1 MSAVLGQKAPN
12 LGVSEWVQGMP
23 TNFDREADHIVV
35 VEVFQ
40 VNCPGCFLYG
50 IPEMINIYNRYRD
63 EGVRVWGVAT
73 AFEDFDKNTLDNLR
87 ILVETGEVVGD
98 TLNGLSQHGRLDD
111 GGKLRYRI
119 PFPVAMDRL
128 TKTGG
133 EPDIEKV
140 MEFIHGQIPGFDSQP
155 QAYRD
160 QVIGRVRD
168 HMRSKEYSAET
179 FERFAL
185 RGTPSTIVV
194 DRRGILRDVS
204 FGQGGHVDGLVRSLL
219 AE

>member
-1 MSAVLGQKAPN
+1 MSAILGQKAPN

-87 ILVETGEVVGD
+87 MLVETGEVVGD
-98 TLNGLSQHGRLDD
+98 TLNGLSQHGRLED

-128 TKTGG
+128 TKAGG

-155 QAYRD
+155 QTYRD

>member
-87 ILVETGEVVGD
+87 MLVETGEVVGD
-98 TLNGLSQHGRLDD
+98 TLNGLSQHGRLED

-128 TKTGG
+128 TKAGG

-160 QVIGRVRD
+160 QVIDRVRD